1 MDGLSILQMVLKF
14 QAYSGGGPTP
24 KFSLFHVW
32 KTYDIINEK
41 GPIGRKALSQ
51 TLGIGEGSTRTIL
64 DKMIREGSVEN
75 TKLGAVLTDR
85 GVKQFRNSGITAAP
99 VKIEGLTLSSQDCA
113 VLVKGMADRIGT
125 GYEQRDEAVR
135 AGAVGAT
142 TLISRGG
149 KLLFPGEPVEPD
161 QVKLAPIKS
170 AFSIEENDVVIVGT
184 AMSYEVAE
192 KGAVTAALALND
204 QSKPCWREGSTVGL
218 ISPDTEAEDLKCL
231 ALAVHELVGRLPIT
245 MRSRNNYGVR
255 CEDGEVLDVN
265 YTGPVLEESL
275 KRAAVIRKVSPSGP
289 YRGVPVVVVPIIRKK
304 EAVAVFGIVDITKGG
319 MFEMISRTRKDQT
332 YS

>member
-1 MDGLSILQMVLKF
+1 MVLKF

-24 KFSLFHVW
+24 KFALFHVW

-85 GVKQFRNSGITAAP
+85 GIKQFRNSGITAAP
-99 VKIEGLTLSSQDCA
+99 VKIEGLTISAQDCA

-142 TLISRGG
+142 TLISKEG
-149 KLLFPGEPVEPD
+149 KLLFPGDKSEPD
-161 QVKLAPIKS
+161 QVRLAPIKS

-184 AMSYEVAE
+184 ANSYEVAE
-192 KGAVTAALALND
+192 KGAVTAALSLGD
-204 QSKPCWREGSTVGL
+204 QTKPCWREGS
-218 ISPDTEAEDLKCL
+218 
-231 ALAVHELVGRLPIT
+231 
-245 MRSRNNYGVR
+245 
-255 CEDGEVLDVN
+255 
-265 YTGPVLEESL
+265 
-275 KRAAVIRKVSPSGP
+275 PSGP
-289 YRGVPVVVVPIIRKK
+289 PFSIN
-304 EAVAVFGIVDITKGG
+304 
-319 MFEMISRTRKDQT
+319 SRINPDLFWV
-332 YS
+332 

>member
-1 MDGLSILQMVLKF
+1 MVLKF

-41 GPIGRKALSQ
+41 GPIGRKALAQ

-64 DKMIREGSVEN
+64 DKMIREGSVDN

-85 GVKQFRNSGITAAP
+85 GLKQFRNAGITAAP
-99 VKIEGLTLSSQDCA
+99 VKIEGLTISTQDCA
-113 VLVKGMADRIGT
+113 VLVKGMADHIGT

-142 TLISRGG
+142 TLVARNG
-149 KLLFPGEPVEPD
+149 KLLFPGDHIEPD
-161 QVKLAPIKS
+161 QVRLAPIRS
-170 AFSIEENDVVIVGT
+170 AFSVEENDVVIVGT
-184 AMSYEVAE
+184 ANSYEVAE
-192 KGAVTAALALND
+192 KGAVSASLSLSD
-204 QSKPCWREGSTVGL
+204 HSKASWKESSPIGMLG
-218 ISPDTEAEDLKCL
+218 PDTEAEDMKAM
-231 ALAVHELVGRLPIT
+231 ALAVHELVGRLPVT

-255 CEDGEVLDVN
+255 CEDGEVVDTN

-275 KRAAVIRKVSPSGP
+275 KRSMVVRKLAPSGP
-289 YRGVPVVVVPIIRKK
+289 YRGIPVVVVPIVRRK
-304 EAVAVFGIVDITKGG
+304 EAVAVLGIVDITKGG
-319 MFEMISRTRKDQT
+319 MFEMISRTRKDQAS
-332 YS
+332 Y